1 MKKFTLGTVIAAAAL
16 FSACSDDSSS
26 STPSHVDSC
35 DLNATMLSLPV
46 HACVESSDATNA
58 ESLCNEKLAAAVSK
72 LGGTTTFGSGCPS
85 GYVKTCQTEYDGSHF
100 NVLIYDQVLGAM
112 DCDQITSLLEQ

>member
-1 MKKFTLGTVIAAAAL
+1 MNKLLIVAAFGAVVSL
-16 FSACSDDSSS
+16 TACSDDSSS